1 MIKSYSEGFLLGLG
15 AAIPLGPINI
25 LIMNNALKSYKAGV
39 TLGFGAM
46 SADILYLSLILA
58 GMIGFINNPD
68 FLGVVGIV
76 GSIFLL
82 YLAYGIY
89 KNRAKKLE
97 VQEQKIQTKKLFKIY
112 TQGLILTLFNPYTI
126 IFWFSIAGYVANKD
140 LNIGFA
146 IFGMMSSIILWVTIM
161 PYLVHRTKHKISQR
175 TSKYFS
181 IFSSVILFCFAISLF
196 VDVIFTYPVCIM
208 KWHML

>member
-97 VQEQKIQTKKLFKIY
+97 VQEQKIQTKK
-112 TQGLILTLFNPYTI
+112 
-126 IFWFSIAGYVANKD
+126 
-140 LNIGFA
+140 
-146 IFGMMSSIILWVTIM
+146 
-161 PYLVHRTKHKISQR
+161 RTPAWLREECWRS
-175 TSKYFS
+175 
-181 IFSSVILFCFAISLF
+181 
-196 VDVIFTYPVCIM
+196 
-208 KWHML
+208 